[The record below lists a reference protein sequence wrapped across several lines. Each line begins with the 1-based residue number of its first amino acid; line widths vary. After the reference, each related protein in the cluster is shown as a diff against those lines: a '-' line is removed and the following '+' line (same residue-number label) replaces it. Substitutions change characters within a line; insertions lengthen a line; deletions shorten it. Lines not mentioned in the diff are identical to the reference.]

1 MSKRFLAV
9 VIALAFIAPAGL
21 ATASSSGGFEK
32 LAVPDTASVS
42 VSHMETVA
50 DTAAGARPN
59 SIEPARASFRP
70 GPVARLLARIDDV
83 LDALRPQES
92 ALAVLFE
99 VDTPDRMNAAREREE
114 LDLRLRRHRDA
125 PAFRRDA

>member
-21 ATASSSGGFEK
+21 SIASTTSGALATPSPAAPASIPPMGTLTAMAVGVRPGF
-32 LAVPDTASVS
+32 LAPERT
-42 VSHMETVA
+42 
-50 DTAAGARPN
+50 
-59 SIEPARASFRP
+59 SFRP
-70 GPVARLLARIDDV
+70 GPVARLLVRLDDV

-99 VDTPDRMNAAREREE
+99 VDSPDRMNAAREREE
-114 LDLRLRRHRDA
+114 LDLRLRRHKDA

>member
-21 ATASSSGGFEK
+21 SIASTSGG
-32 LAVPDTASVS
+32 AVTPSPAASAS
-42 VSHMETVA
+42 LQPMETLTA
-50 DTAAGARPN
+50 TAAGVRSGFIAPERT
-59 SIEPARASFRP
+59 SFRP
-70 GPVARLLARIDDV
+70 GPVARLLVRLDDV

-99 VDTPDRMNAAREREE
+99 VDSPDRMNAAREREE
-114 LDLRLRRHRDA
+114 LDLRLRRHKDA